1 MKPIVLITGGSRGIG
16 AACAR
21 RAHADGY
28 HVAIS
33 YRSEQA
39 AAEALAADLTG
50 SGRGHVI
57 AIQADMAREAD
68 ILRLFREVDS
78 QLGRLTH
85 LVNNA
90 GVTGKSSRLDAAET
104 AVIRDCI
111 DVNVTGAILVA
122 REAARRIST
131 RHGGA
136 GGAMVNI
143 SSVAARIGSPSE
155 YVWYA
160 ASKGAIDAFTLGLAK
175 ELALDG
181 VRVNAVSPGMVLTD
195 IHERSTGD
203 VARIERIRPHI
214 PMQRI
219 GSPDEI
225 ARTVMFLLSD
235 ASSYTTGAIV
245 DVSGGR

>member
-1 MKPIVLITGGSRGIG
+1 MTPIVLITGGSRGIG
-16 AACAR
+16 ASCAR
-21 RAHADGY
+21 LAAAQGY
-28 HVAIS
+28 DVAIS
-33 YRSEQA
+33 YRSERDV
-39 AAEALAADLTG
+39 AEQLAADIASSTG
-50 SGRGHVI
+50 RRVV

-68 ILRLFREVDS
+68 ITRLFAELDQR
-78 QLGRLTH
+78 LGRLTH

-90 GVTGKSSRLDAAET
+90 GVTGKSGRLDATEP

-122 REAARRIST
+122 REAAKRIST
-131 RHGGA
+131 RHGGT

-143 SSVAARIGSPSE
+143 SSVAARIGSPFE

-181 VRVNAVSPGMVLTD
+181 VRVNAVSPGMVMTD

-203 VARIERIRPHI
+203 VARIERIRPNI

-219 GSPDEI
+219 GEPDEI

-245 DVSGGR
+245 DISGGR